1 MSRIK
6 VRHYRIVM
14 PGGDNRPEKPIRAV
28 MIGDL
33 HNRIFGEANNQLVE
47 IIQKQ
52 YPDVVFSVGDLTVS
66 RANEETNLDV
76 GVSLLKRLACDCPVY
91 CVNGNHEF
99 RAKIFPEDYRGVYQ
113 KLVGE
118 LQKGGIVLLENT
130 RAQIEINGARLI
142 VHGLEIPM
150 KYYKRFSGDFMTAE
164 EIRALIGEPEEDCY
178 NILLAHNPIFFES
191 YALWGADLT
200 LSGHLH
206 GGLVRLP
213 FIGGVVSPQVKLFP
227 KYAQGMF
234 EKYRR
239 KMVVTAGLGSHS
251 FALRINN
258 PPEVVVLE
266 LT

>member
-1 MSRIK
+1 MKSYTIT
-6 VRHYRIVM
+6 VNGV
-14 PGGDNRPEKPIRAV
+14 A
-28 MIGDL
+28 
-33 HNRIFGEANNQLVE
+33 
-47 IIQKQ
+47 
-52 YPDVVFSVGDLTVS
+52 SVSYTH
-66 RANEETNLDV
+66 LDV
-76 GVSLLKRLACDCPVY
+76 
-91 CVNGNHEF
+91 
-99 RAKIFPEDYRGVYQ
+99 
-113 KLVGE
+113 
-118 LQKGGIVLLENT
+118 
-130 RAQIEINGARLI
+130 
-142 VHGLEIPM
+142 
-150 KYYKRFSGDFMTAE
+150 YKRQ
-164 EIRALIGEPEEDCY
+164 
-178 NILLAHNPIFFES
+178 
-191 YALWGADLT
+191 DLT